1 MPTNLNALIR
11 YKTINEYLSTGMKC
25 TIEDLMEAC
34 GEALGEYRGKYG
46 PVSERTIREDIRVMR
61 SDILGMNAPI
71 LQKNGLY
78 FYSDRS
84 YHLINVIF
92 SGADIIQKVIKLL
105 NDMNLKSPEV
115 DDMIQQLRTVMV
127 RKAPSKAPEGPEW
140 YREEIEFG
148 LPPVQE
154 FRTFDSLPAS
164 RKAKVPK
171 PAGLTWGD
179 LFGVIM
185 MGSKA

>member
-11 YKTINEYLSTGMKC
+11 YKTINECLSTGRKC

-71 LQKNGLY
+71 VQKDGLY

-92 SGADIIQKVIKLL
+92 SGTDIIQKVIKLL
-105 NDMNLKSPEV
+105 KDLNLRSPEV
-115 DDMIQQLRTVMV
+115 DDIMKQLRAVMV
-127 RKAPSKAPEGPEW
+127 RKAPGKPADQPEW
-140 YREEIEFG
+140 LEENIEFG

-154 FRTFDSLPAS
+154 FRTFDSLPGP
-164 RKAKVPK
+164 RKIKVPK
-171 PAGLTWGD
+171 PAAPTWGD
-179 LFGVIM
+179 LFRVVVKIR
-185 MGSKA
+185 